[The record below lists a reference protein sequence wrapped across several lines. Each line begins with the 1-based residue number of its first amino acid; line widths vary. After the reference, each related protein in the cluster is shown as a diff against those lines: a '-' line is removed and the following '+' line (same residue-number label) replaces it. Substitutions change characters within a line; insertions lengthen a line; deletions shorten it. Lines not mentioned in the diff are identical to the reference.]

1 MVKNM
6 RNYKN
11 YSLSNIT
18 YFDVCK
24 NFFIKCVILPG
35 FLLFFMMMFVPTK
48 YQMAKA
54 VLLGL
59 TLVFIFGNIL
69 INKGKIRLH
78 STILLW
84 ILFYIILGLFW
95 ILLGVINNAPGALRV
110 STVYVLWPL
119 IFTVLISDVSTDN
132 MLSNLTKILIIS
144 LIAIGIYDF
153 SYMLYAYGW
162 LAKFLYIP
170 IDQGQAV
177 GFYSGFVEF
186 RLYNISSLLFLVP
199 FCIAALFVWSDDLD
213 MPISRK
219 WLWISVVL
227 GMLLV
232 FLSGRRALLG
242 VVGISPLITLIFRYF
257 LPGKNSKLNRKKLI
271 LTFVGIIFIL
281 FGIYICLHFLYG
293 FNLQSL
299 TKMFLEGFD
308 FQHSGSAIA
317 RKTQFYAL
325 LEGWSKYPLFG
336 AGHGAGVS
344 YLRSTKQPW
353 AYELFYVSLLY
364 QTGLIGF
371 LAYSSGIIWMF
382 WKGINMI
389 RSGHFLGI
397 QILPVLVGTACF
409 LVGNATNPYL
419 GKFDYMWVIFL
430 PLAFINYWLLKRKK
444 FDKYN

>member
-1 MVKNM
+1 M
-6 RNYKN
+6 RNYKDC
-11 YSLSNIT
+11 SLSNIT
-18 YFDVCK
+18 YFDICK
-24 NFFIKCVILPG
+24 IFFSNCAILPG
-35 FLLFFMMMFVPTK
+35 LLLFFMMIFVPTK

-54 VLLGL
+54 ILLGI

-78 STILLW
+78 RTILLW
-84 ILFYIILGLFW
+84 MLFYIILGLFW
-95 ILLGVINNAPGALRV
+95 ILLGVINNTPGALRV
-110 STVYVLWPL
+110 STIYVLWPL
-119 IFTVLISDVSTDN
+119 IFTVLISGVSTEKMRSKIIRVLITSLVIIGFYD
-132 MLSNLTKILIIS
+132 LSYI
-144 LIAIGIYDF
+144 
-153 SYMLYAYGW
+153 LYAYGW
-162 LAKFLYIP
+162 LPKFLYIP
-170 IDQGQAV
+170 IDQGQVV

-199 FCIAALFVWSDDLD
+199 FCIAALVVWTDNSN

-219 WLWISVVL
+219 WIWISFML

-242 VVGISPLITLIFRYF
+242 VVAISPFITLIFKYF
-257 LPGKNSKLNRKKLI
+257 LPRKNSKLNRKKLI
-271 LTFVGIIFIL
+271 RTFVGIILIL
-281 FGIYICLHFLYG
+281 FGLYIYLYFFYG
-293 FNLQSL
+293 FNLQAL
-299 TKMFLEGFD
+299 TKMFLEGFN
-308 FQHSGSAIA
+308 FQYSGGAIA
-317 RKTQFYAL
+317 RKTQFFAL

-353 AYELFYVSLLY
+353 AYELFYLALLY

-382 WKGINMI
+382 WKGIRMI
-389 RSGHFLGI
+389 RSGHLLGI

-409 LVGNATNPYL
+409 LIGNATNPYL

-430 PLAFINYWLLKRKK
+430 PLAFINLWLLKGKK
-444 FDKYN
+444 FDEYD

>member
-1 MVKNM
+1 VKKM
-6 RNYKN
+6 YNYKDC
-11 YSLSNIT
+11 SLSNIT
-18 YFDVCK
+18 YFDICK
-24 NFFIKCVILPG
+24 SFFTKCAILPG
-35 FLLFFMMMFVPTK
+35 LLLFFMMIFVPTK
-48 YQMAKA
+48 YQMVKA
-54 VLLGL
+54 ILLGI
-59 TLVFIFGNIL
+59 TLVFIFENIL
-69 INKGKIRLH
+69 INKGKIRFH
-78 STILLW
+78 RTIFLW
-84 ILFYIILGLFW
+84 IIFYIILGLFW
-95 ILLGVINNAPGALRV
+95 ILIGVINDARGALRV

-119 IFTVLISDVSTDN
+119 IFTVLISGVSREKL
-132 MLSNLTKILIIS
+132 LSKIVQVLIIS
-144 LIAIGIYDF
+144 LVVIGFYDL
-153 SYMLYAYGW
+153 SYILYAYGW
-162 LAKFLYIP
+162 LPKFLYIP

-199 FCIAALFVWSDDLD
+199 FCIAALFVWPDDLD
-213 MPISRK
+213 IPISRK
-219 WLWISVVL
+219 WLWVSFVL

-242 VVGISPLITLIFRYF
+242 VVAISPFITLIFKHF
-257 LPGKNSKLNRKKLI
+257 LPRKDSKLNRKKLI
-271 LTFVGIIFIL
+271 RTFVGLILVL
-281 FGIYICLHFLYG
+281 FGIYIYLYYFYG

-299 TKMFLEGFD
+299 IKMFLEGFD

-336 AGHGAGVS
+336 AGHGAGVL

-353 AYELFYVSLLY
+353 AYELFYVALLY

-382 WKGINMI
+382 WKGICII

-397 QILPVLVGTACF
+397 QILPVLVGTTCF

-430 PLAFINYWLLKRKK
+430 PITFINLWLLKGSK
-444 FDKYN
+444 FNEYD

>member
-1 MVKNM
+1 MC
-6 RNYKN
+6 NYED

-18 YFDVCK
+18 YFDICK
-24 NFFIKCVILPG
+24 SFFTKCAILPG
-35 FLLFFMMMFVPTK
+35 LLLFFMMIFVPTK

-54 VLLGL
+54 ILLGM
-59 TLVFIFGNIL
+59 TLVFISGNIL

-78 STILLW
+78 RTILLW
-84 ILFYIILGLFW
+84 MLFYIILGLFW
-95 ILLGVINNAPGALRV
+95 ILIGVINNTPGALRV

-119 IFTVLISDVSTDN
+119 IFTVLISGISTDK
-132 MLSNLTKILIIS
+132 MFSNLTKVLIIS
-144 LIAIGIYDF
+144 LIAIGIYDL

-162 LAKFLYIP
+162 LPKFLYIP

-199 FCIAALFVWSDDLD
+199 FCIAALFVWTDNSD

-219 WLWISVVL
+219 WLWISFVL

-232 FLSGRRALLG
+232 FLSGRRALIG
-242 VVGISPLITLIFRYF
+242 VVAISPFITLFFKHF
-257 LPGKNSKLNRKKLI
+257 LPKKDSKLNRKKLI
-271 LTFVGIIFIL
+271 RTFVGLILIL
-281 FGIYICLHFLYG
+281 FGIYIYLYFIYG

-299 TKMFLEGFD
+299 IKMFLEGFD
-308 FQHSGSAIA
+308 FQYSGSAIK
-317 RKTQFYAL
+317 RKTQFYTL
-325 LEGWSKYPLFG
+325 LEGWSKHPLFG
-336 AGHGAGVS
+336 AGHGASFS
-344 YLRSTKQPW
+344 YKRLSKHPW
-353 AYELFYVSLLY
+353 AFELSYVALLY

-382 WKGINMI
+382 WKGVSMI
-389 RSGHFLGI
+389 RYGHFLGI

-419 GKFDYMWVIFL
+419 SKFDYMWVIFL
-430 PLAFINYWLLKRKK
+430 PLAFINLWLLKKG
-444 FDKYN
+444 DKLNG

>member
-1 MVKNM
+1 M

-11 YSLSNIT
+11 CSLPNTT
-18 YFDVCK
+18 YFDICK
-24 NFFIKCVILPG
+24 SFFAKCAILPG
-35 FLLFFMMMFVPTK
+35 LLLFFIMMFVPTK

-54 VLLGL
+54 VLLGM

-69 INKGKIRLH
+69 IREGKIRLH
-78 STILLW
+78 RFISFW
-84 ILFYIILGLFW
+84 MLFYIILGLFW
-95 ILLGVINNAPGALRV
+95 ILIGVINNTPGALRV
-110 STVYVLWPL
+110 FTVYVLWPL
-119 IFTVLISDVSTDN
+119 IFTVLISGVSTDKI
-132 MLSNLTKILIIS
+132 LSNLTKILIIS
-144 LIAIGIYDF
+144 LIAIGIYDL
-153 SYMLYAYGW
+153 SYILYAYGW
-162 LAKFLYIP
+162 LPKFLYIP
-170 IDQGQAV
+170 IDQGQIV

-199 FCIAALFVWSDDLD
+199 FCIAALFVWPDDSD

-219 WLWISVVL
+219 WLWISFVL
-227 GMLLV
+227 GMILV

-242 VVGISPLITLIFRYF
+242 VVAISPFITLIFKYF
-257 LPGKNSKLNRKKLI
+257 LPRKDSKLNRKKLI
-271 LTFVGIIFIL
+271 RTFIGLIFIL
-281 FGIYICLHFLYG
+281 FGIYIYLYFFYG

-299 TKMFLEGFD
+299 IKMFLEGFD

-353 AYELFYVSLLY
+353 AYELCYVALLY

-371 LAYSSGIIWMF
+371 LAYSSGIILMF

-397 QILPVLVGTACF
+397 QTLPVLVGTVCF

-430 PLAFINYWLLKRKK
+430 PLAFINLWLLKGSKL
-444 FDKYN
+444 NE

>member
-1 MVKNM
+1 MM
-6 RNYKN
+6 RIYNDFN
-11 YSLSNIT
+11 LSNIN
-18 YFDVCK
+18 YFDICK
-24 NFFIKCVILPG
+24 IFFSKCVILPG
-35 FLLFFMMMFVPTK
+35 LLLFFMMMFVPTK
-48 YQMAKA
+48 YQMVKA
-54 VLLGL
+54 VLLGI

-84 ILFYIILGLFW
+84 ILFYIILGLCW
-95 ILLGVINNAPGALRV
+95 ILLGVINTTPGALRV
-110 STVYVLWPL
+110 STIYVLWPL
-119 IFTVLISDVSTDN
+119 LFTVLISGVSTEK
-132 MLSNLTKILIIS
+132 MLSNIIRVLTIS
-144 LIAIGIYDF
+144 LFIIGFYDL

-162 LAKFLYIP
+162 LPKFLYIP

-177 GFYSGFVEF
+177 GFYSGYVEF

-199 FCIAALFVWSDDLD
+199 FFIAALLVWSDNLD

-219 WLWISVVL
+219 WIWISVVL

-242 VVGISPLITLIFRYF
+242 VVAISPFITLIFKYF
-257 LPGKNSKLNRKKLI
+257 LPRKNSKLNRKKLI
-271 LTFVGIIFIL
+271 QTFVGIIFIL
-281 FGIYICLHFLYG
+281 FGIYICLHFFYG
-293 FNLQSL
+293 FNFQSL

-308 FQHSGSAIA
+308 LQYSGGAIA
-317 RKTQFYAL
+317 RKTQFFAL
-325 LEGWSKYPLFG
+325 LEGWSKNPFFG

-353 AYELFYVSLLY
+353 SYELYYVALLY

-382 WKGINMI
+382 WKGIYII
-389 RSGHFLGI
+389 RSGHYLGV

-409 LVGNATNPYL
+409 LIGNATNPYL

-430 PLAFINYWLLKRKK
+430 PLAFINLWLLKRKK
-444 FDKYN
+444 FDEYN